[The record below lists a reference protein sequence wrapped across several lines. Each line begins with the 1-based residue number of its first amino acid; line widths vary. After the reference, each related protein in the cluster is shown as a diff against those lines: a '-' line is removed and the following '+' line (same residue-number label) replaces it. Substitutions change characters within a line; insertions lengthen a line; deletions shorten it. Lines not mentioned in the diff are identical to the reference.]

1 MIIRKISI
9 GNDLLNAMHFQVGKQ
24 AMGGTTVI
32 SDIIKNGE
40 GSYDIYVQRE
50 EDGIPEVI
58 MWKNIGRTVAVSIE
72 YNLEF

>member
-9 GNDLLNAMHFQVGKQ
+9 GNDLLNAMHYQVGKN
-24 AMGGTTVI
+24 AMGGTAVI
-32 SDIIKNGE
+32 SDIIKNSE

-58 MWKNIGRTVAVSIE
+58 MWKNIGNTVAVSIE